1 MLYAGGYSILEH
13 VVHIPFSYIYNPEF
27 SKWHLYSAAIFPALI
42 TAALWWRHTLSL
54 LFLRAGFALEF
65 LKYVILVL
73 MGMVA
78 KLLAYPPSKSQINQ
92 IINIDFLFLVG
103 SLGILLALSSEKTKQ
118 YFHQSEKVSRWI
130 LFLCIGILAVTV
142 PGLPKAEYNL
152 RIFAM
157 GKGVDSYSSS
167 SAAKALTKA
176 YKVPNGVSSFAY
188 SLDGKM
194 YAPVQT
200 TQGSSPSQWVYDVE
214 THKLILDI
222 KPGKIVESVAFSPD
236 GRYLAT
242 GLETRPGDPRYP
254 GFEVWEIGTGKRV
267 ERFSLA
273 QGILRKINEN
283 LDTVWGVNFSP
294 GGKYLMVNNLVN
306 LDIWNFE
313 SGQRITSLPGHS
325 KNVWLDS
332 TRFIRYQAKKL
343 MAVNVESGKE
353 VVVEG
358 ILQNRFVYTMS
369 TSADGRQVALL
380 LRSELNTD
388 IEVWDV
394 ETVKKIS
401 AIPSAAKQ
409 ALGALAYSPN
419 GKIVAVE
426 VKNSSYGPS
435 KIDLWDVASGEK
447 IKTVEHPGS
456 GIKQIV
462 FRQDSKNLAVIT
474 RDMIAFFDVE

>member
-142 PGLPKAEYNL
+142 PGLPKTEYNL

-167 SAAKALTKA
+167 GAAKALTKA

-188 SLDGKM
+188 SRDGKM
-194 YAPVQT
+194 YAPVQL
-200 TQGSSPSQWVYDVE
+200 TQTPSSSQWVYDVE
-214 THKLILDI
+214 TNKLILTI
-222 KPGKIVESVAFSPD
+222 KPGKMVRSVAFSPD

-242 GLETRPGDPRYP
+242 GLVTRPGDPGYP

-273 QGILRKINEN
+273 QGILRKINEKQ
-283 LDTVWGVNFSP
+283 DSVRVINFSP
-294 GGKYLMVNNLVN
+294 DGKYLMVNDLVN

-313 SGQRITSLPGHS
+313 SGQRIASLPGPS
-325 KNVWLDS
+325 RNVWLDS
-332 TRFIRYQAKKL
+332 ARFIREQAEKL
-343 MAVNVESGKE
+343 MVVNVESGKE

-358 ILQNRFVYTMS
+358 VLQNRFPFAMS
-369 TSADGRQVALL
+369 ASADGRQVAFL
-380 LRSELNTD
+380 LRNEPNTD
-388 IEVWDV
+388 IEMWDV
-394 ETVKKIS
+394 EAGKKIS
-401 AIPSAAKQ
+401 AIPSTAKQ
-409 ALGALAYSPN
+409 VNTLAYSPN
-419 GKIVAVE
+419 GKMLAVGMSNE
-426 VKNSSYGPS
+426 SNGPS
-435 KIDLWDVASGEK
+435 KVDLWDVASGEK
-447 IKTVEHPGS
+447 IKTLEHPGS
-456 GIKQIV
+456 GIKQIL